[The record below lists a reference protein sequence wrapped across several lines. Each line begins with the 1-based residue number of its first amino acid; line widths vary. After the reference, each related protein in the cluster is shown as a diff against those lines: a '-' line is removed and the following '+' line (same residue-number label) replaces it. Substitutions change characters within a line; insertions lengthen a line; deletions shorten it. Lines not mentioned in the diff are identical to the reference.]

1 MSPAAFTDA
10 WPPWLREVLYAL
22 EERAESGEQLHRLS
36 GFVWTGGEG
45 LSRATYYRR
54 RAELRALGIDFQP
67 ARVSEL

>member
-1 MSPAAFTDA
+1 MSPALFTDA

-22 EERAESGEQLHRLS
+22 EERAETDAQLLRLS

-45 LSRATYYRR
+45 LSRASYYRR

-67 ARVSEL
+67 ARVFDV